1 MVEVRGGGSGGVVG
15 PPGKKG
21 GFIDEI
27 SMFGLTD
34 ILSYEIYA
42 LF

>member
-1 MVEVRGGGSGGVVG
+1 MLFNDLAEVRGGGVQDN
-15 PPGKKG
+15 
-21 GFIDEI
+21 FDEI